1 MKIENLSFSYEDKSV
16 FKNFSCEI
24 SSPVTC
30 LTAPS
35 GFGKTTLLRLIAGLE
50 NPNTGSISPLPQKP
64 AFMFQEDR
72 LFPWLTALQNVETVM
87 PKGSENKAKELL
99 IKVGLSENF
108 NSYPDELSGGMKRRV
123 ALARTLAYE
132 ADLLLL
138 DEPFKGL
145 DIPLA
150 QKMCSLIKNCG
161 VQTIVATHSPEEISL
176 LGGFVLDLDKTNRL

>member
-1 MKIENLSFSYEDKSV
+1 MKIENLSFSYDGKSV

-24 SSPVTC
+24 ASQITC

-50 NPNTGSISPLPQKP
+50 IPDEGSIAPLPKKP

-72 LFPWLTALQNVETVM
+72 LFPWLTALQNIEAVM
-87 PKGSENKAKELL
+87 PKGSENEAKELL
-99 IKVGLSENF
+99 LQVELSENI
-108 NSYPDELSGGMKRRV
+108 NSYPNELSGGMKRRV
-123 ALARTLAYE
+123 ALARTLAYD

-145 DIPLA
+145 DLPLVE
-150 QKMCSLIKNCG
+150 KMCALIKNCG
-161 VQTIVATHSPEEISL
+161 IQTIVTTHSPEEISL
-176 LGGFVLDLDKTNRL
+176 LGGCVLDLAEINQF